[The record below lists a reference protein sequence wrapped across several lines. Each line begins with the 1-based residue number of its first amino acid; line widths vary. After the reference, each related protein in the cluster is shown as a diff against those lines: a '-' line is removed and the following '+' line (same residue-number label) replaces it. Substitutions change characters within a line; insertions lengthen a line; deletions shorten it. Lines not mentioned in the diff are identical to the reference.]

1 MSGSL
6 AFAIGSLCLI
16 AGGVLVALLLATHS
30 RNAELK
36 RFTALLTLEPQA
48 QLGTTTPGQA
58 QQAAA
63 LPTALAHRLRR
74 AGWAPTPRQVLLA
87 VLLFVGS
94 VAAAWVA
101 AGWFAAA
108 LATFSLFLIA
118 VAVLEFRAQRR
129 MRLLADSMLGFLERV
144 RQLLSVGN
152 SLSTALARAVD
163 NSPAIVAQC
172 LSPTIRRINNGT
184 GVAESLERCATELD
198 VYELHL
204 LATAAR
210 TNLRF
215 GGSMTAILKNIIEN
229 IRKRATVERELRA
242 DTTQIRSSAWVLAL
256 LPMLVASVVMMMNTD
271 YARWFLVTTTG
282 HKMIAYAVVSQLI
295 GAWLMRLITRTR
307 Y

>member
-1 MSGSL
+1 VSGSL
-6 AFAIGSLCLI
+6 AFAIASLCLI
-16 AGGVLVALLLATHS
+16 AGGVLVALLVAARS
-30 RNAELK
+30 RSAELK
-36 RFTALLTLEPQA
+36 RFTALLTLQPQGP
-48 QLGTTTPGQA
+48 LGTAQPGPA

-63 LPTALAHRLRR
+63 LPMALTYRLHR
-74 AGWAPTPRQVLLA
+74 AGWAPTSKQVLLVVFVFA
-87 VLLFVGS
+87 VAV
-94 VAAAWVA
+94 VAAWVA
-101 AGWFAAA
+101 AGWFAAG
-108 LATFSLFLIA
+108 LAAITLLLVA

-129 MRLLADSMLGFLERV
+129 MRLLSDSMLGFLERV

-163 NSPAIVAQC
+163 NSPAIVTQC

-184 GVAESLERCATELD
+184 GVAESLERCAIELD

-256 LPMLVASVVMMMNTD
+256 LPMLVASVVMLMNTD

>member
-16 AGGVLVALLLATHS
+16 ASGLLVALLLAARS
-30 RNAELK
+30 RNTELT
-36 RFTALLTLEPQA
+36 RFMTLLTLEPKTP
-48 QLGTTTPGQA
+48 LGASHVGQP
-58 QQAAA
+58 QAAA
-63 LPTALAHRLRR
+63 LPTALARRMRR
-74 AGWAPTPRQVLLA
+74 AGWAPTTNQVLLI
-87 VLLFVGS
+87 VLLFVLA
-94 VAAAWVA
+94 VVVLFVV
-101 AGWFAAA
+101 AGWFAAG
-108 LATFSLFLIA
+108 LAAITLLLIA
-118 VAVLEFRAQRR
+118 VAVLEFHAQKR
-129 MRLLADSMLGFLERV
+129 MRFLSDSMLGFLERV

-163 NSPAIVAQC
+163 NSPAIVTQC

-184 GVAESLERCATELD
+184 GVAESLERCAAELD

-215 GGSMTAILKNIIEN
+215 GGSMTTILKNIIEN

-256 LPMLVASVVMMMNTD
+256 LPMLVASVVMLMNTG
-271 YARWFLVTTTG
+271 YARWFLVTTAG
-282 HKMIAYAVVSQLI
+282 HKMVAYAIVSQLI